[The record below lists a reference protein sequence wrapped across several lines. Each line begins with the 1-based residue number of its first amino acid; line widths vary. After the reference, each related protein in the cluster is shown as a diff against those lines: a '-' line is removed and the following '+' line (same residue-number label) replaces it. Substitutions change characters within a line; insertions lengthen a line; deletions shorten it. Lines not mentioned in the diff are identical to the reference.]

1 MLLNLLATVLKF
13 TPIGDSVLGVTMRS
27 EKAIVSVPIQVVK
40 CSCHEVEVVS
50 AALDDLSV
58 KHVRNEC

>member
-1 MLLNLLATVLKF
+1 
-13 TPIGDSVLGVTMRS
+13 MRS

-40 CSCHEVEVVS
+40 CSSHEVEVVS
-50 AALDDLSV
+50 AAFDDLSV